1 MVFGRSAKK
10 KAPKHDEITAF
21 LGAGTQYN
29 GQFNFQ
35 GIVRIDGG
43 VNGDI
48 FSDGTLV
55 LGEEGVVEGRIFVG
69 RLVSNGSV
77 IGDVVATDRIALN
90 KNSRLK
96 GNLRAPTIIIEDGA
110 VFNGHVT
117 MGPGALDGIETGFA
131 AENPAEALD
140 ASPEETPILGA

>member
-1 MVFGRSAKK
+1 MVFGKSSKK
-10 KAPKHDEITAF
+10 KTPKHDEITAF

-69 RLVSNGSV
+69 RLVSNGSIV
-77 IGDVVATDRIALN
+77 GDVVATDRIALN

-96 GNLRAPTIIIEDGA
+96 GNLRAPIVVIEDGA
-110 VFNGHVT
+110 IFNGRVT
-117 MGPGALDGIETGFA
+117 TGPGALDGVATGVGA
-131 AENPAEALD
+131 DDSREALSASSED
-140 ASPEETPILGA
+140 APASGV